1 MRQIRYIT
9 VQRQPPGLLMQI
21 AGFIVGVMVL
31 GVSLVVGAF
40 MLAALFGFAL
50 IVAVVIGIRFWW
62 LRRQMDQAAA
72 DEYIETEYQVVGT
85 RDRSDL
91 DP

>member
-9 VQRQPPGLLMQI
+9 VGRQPPGLLMQI
-21 AGFIVGVMVL
+21 AGFIAGVIVL

-40 MLAALFGFAL
+40 VLAALFGFAL
-50 IVAVVIGIRFWW
+50 IVAMVIGIRFWW

-85 RDRSDL
+85 HDRSDL

>member
-9 VQRQPPGLLMQI
+9 VERQSPGLLMQI
-21 AGFIVGVMVL
+21 AGFIVGLFVL

-40 MLAALFGFAL
+40 VLAALLGFAL
-50 IVAVVIGIRFWW
+50 IVVVVFGIRFWW
-62 LRRQMDQAAA
+62 LRRQMEQAAA

-85 RDRSDL
+85 HDRSDL